1 MKHLTIAEKY
11 QRRVARLT
19 SKVRE
24 LEAQLSVERSLRRA
38 LALMAFAE
46 NQSPANLRNLR
57 RAATNYQKLKLTTDT
72 LNQ

>member
-57 RAATNYQKLKLTTDT
+57 RAATNYQKLKS
-72 LNQ
+72 